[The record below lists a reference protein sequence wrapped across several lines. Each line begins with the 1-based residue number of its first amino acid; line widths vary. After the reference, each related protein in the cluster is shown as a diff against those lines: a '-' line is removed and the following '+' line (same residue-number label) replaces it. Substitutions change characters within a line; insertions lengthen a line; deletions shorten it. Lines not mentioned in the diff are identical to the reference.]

1 MKLKSLFHNPNRA
14 LERKLGYAFRSRT
27 LLATALMHRSYR
39 YEAMGVD
46 ADNQR
51 LEFLGDAAFGLV
63 ATEYLFKAHKTLQE
77 GSLTCLR
84 SRLTSGKALAQIGR
98 SIGLGEYL
106 KLGKGERMSG
116 GQHRASNITD
126 AMEAILGA
134 AHLDRGLPAVKKI
147 FLKLFIPLIE
157 IEPDDAWSDN
167 PKGQLQ
173 VIAQRRL
180 HANPRY
186 QVARQDGPS
195 HSKTFTVH
203 AIINGKHLGTGR
215 GLTKRDAEQQAA
227 GNALQQLRSVPLKPD
242 P

>member
-1 MKLKSLFHNPNRA
+1 MKLKSLFHNPYRA
-14 LERKLGYAFRSRT
+14 LERKLGYGFRSRK
-27 LLATALMHRSYR
+27 LLETALMHRSYH
-39 YEAMGVD
+39 YETTGVD

-63 ATEYLFKAHKTLQE
+63 AAAYLFKAHEGLQE

-84 SRLTSGKALAQIGR
+84 SRLTSGKALAQIGHA
-98 SIGLGEYL
+98 IGLGEYL

-116 GQHRASNITD
+116 GHERASNITD

-134 AHLDRGLPAVKKI
+134 AFLDRGLKAVEKI

-173 VIAQRRL
+173 VVAQRRFQ
-180 HANPRY
+180 ANPRY
-186 QVARQDGPS
+186 QVVRQDGPS

-203 AIINGKHLGTGR
+203 ALVGGKHVGTGR

-227 GNALQQLRSVPLKPD
+227 AHALRQLRATP
-242 P
+242 

>member
-1 MKLKSLFHNPNRA
+1 MKLRALFSNPYRS
-14 LERKLGYAFRSRT
+14 LERKLGYSFRSRE
-27 LLATALMHRSYR
+27 LLAMALMHRSYR
-39 YEAMGVD
+39 YEVTGVD

-51 LEFLGDAAFGLV
+51 LEFLGDSALGLV
-63 ATEYLFKAHKTLQE
+63 AGEYLFKAHETLQE
-77 GSLTCLR
+77 GALTCLR

-116 GQHRASNITD
+116 GQHRASNVTD

-134 AHLDRGLPAVKKI
+134 AYLDHGLRAVERI

-173 VIAQRRL
+173 VVAQRRWQ
-180 HANPRY
+180 ANPRY
-186 QVARQDGPS
+186 QVVGQEGPS
-195 HSKTFTVH
+195 HSKIFTVH
-203 AIINGKHLGTGR
+203 ALIKGRHLGTGR
-215 GLTKRDAEQQAA
+215 GATKRDAEQQAA
-227 GNALQQLRSVPLKPD
+227 GHALQQLREAP
-242 P
+242 

>member
-1 MKLKSLFHNPNRA
+1 MNFKSLFHNPYRA
-14 LERKLGYAFRSRT
+14 LESKLGYTFRSRN
-27 LLATALMHRSYR
+27 LLAMALMHRSYR
-39 YEAMGVD
+39 YETMGID

-63 ATEYLFKAHKTLQE
+63 AAEYLFKAHTTLQE

-98 SIGLGEYL
+98 TVGLGEHL

-134 AHLDRGLPAVKKI
+134 AYLDRGLPAVKKI

-157 IEPDDAWSDN
+157 IKPDDAWSDN

-173 VIAQRRL
+173 VIAQRDL

-186 QVARQDGPS
+186 QVTRQDGPS
-195 HSKTFTVH
+195 HSKMFTVH
-203 AIINGKHLGTGR
+203 ALVNGKHLGTGR

-227 GNALQQLRSVPLKPD
+227 ANALQQSRAVHPNSEP
-242 P
+242 

>member
-1 MKLKSLFHNPNRA
+1 MKLKSLFHNPYRA
-14 LERKLGYAFRSRT
+14 LERKLGYAFRSRA
-27 LLATALMHRSYR
+27 LLATALMHRSFR
-39 YEAMGVD
+39 FETLGVD

-63 ATEYLFKAHKTLQE
+63 AAEHLFKAHESLQE
-77 GSLTCLR
+77 GALTCLR
-84 SRLTSGKALAQIGR
+84 SRLTNGKALAQVGR
-98 SIGLGEYL
+98 SIGLGDHL

-134 AHLDRGLPAVKKI
+134 AYLDRGLKAVEKI

-173 VIAQRRL
+173 VIAQRRWQ
-180 HANPRY
+180 ANPRY

-195 HSKTFTVH
+195 HSKVFTVH
-203 AIINGKHLGTGR
+203 AIVGGRQAGTGR
-215 GLTKRDAEQQAA
+215 GMTKRDAEQQAA
-227 GNALQQLRSVPLKPD
+227 AHALRQLRAAP
-242 P
+242 